1 MPSRPALGHHRFTY
15 MGPLIIILICLGL
28 NAVLASLEMALVTV
42 RKTEL
47 RSLSKKGHQQAARI
61 LKLKDTPERALSTIQ
76 IGITMVGAISAAVG
90 GAGAEETL
98 APYLEVTFG
107 ISERMAEGL
116 AIASIVLPLTYFSVV
131 VGELVPKTI
140 ALRYPMRVLSFGFF
154 WLELGEKI
162 LSPIITLLEV
172 STKLLLKFLPKH
184 NSADTSP
191 HVDLEGIPKY
201 HQQYIVNLANIETR
215 RIGDIMLPWAQVGFV
230 DHRADFETI
239 LNRVIQSGHTRLPVI
254 HNGEIEGTL
263 NSKEFLAF
271 ASSGNR
277 DWQTLIR
284 PAVTISPEASIL
296 PTLRQLQEK
305 RRHMAIIMKNNELLG
320 LVTIEDIF
328 EEITGDLWDED
339 DDGLVRRL
347 LSQRNPRT
355 PSR

>member
-1 MPSRPALGHHRFTY
+1 

-42 RKTEL
+42 RKPEL
-47 RSLSKKGHQQAARI
+47 RSLAKKGSQQAGRI
-61 LKLKDTPERALSTIQ
+61 LLLKDNPERALSTIQ
-76 IGITMVGAISAAVG
+76 IGITLVGAISAAVG
-90 GAGAEETL
+90 GAGAEESL
-98 APYLEVTFG
+98 APLIEAKFG
-107 ISERMAEGL
+107 VSERMSDGI
-116 AIASIVLPLTYFSVV
+116 AIACIVLPLTYFSVV

-154 WLELGEKI
+154 WLELGEKV
-162 LSPIITLLEV
+162 LSPVVTLLEI
-172 STKLLLKFLPKH
+172 STKLLLKILPKQKD
-184 NSADTSP
+184 AEVSP
-191 HVDLEGIPKY
+191 HVDLEGIPQF

-215 RIGDIMLPWAQVGFV
+215 RIGDIMLPWAQVGYV
-230 DHRADFETI
+230 EHSADFETV

-254 HNGEIEGTL
+254 QNNEIEGTL

-271 ASSGNR
+271 SSSGSR

-284 PAVTISPEASIL
+284 PAVTISTDAGIL
-296 PTLRQLQEK
+296 QTLRQLQEK
-305 RRHMAIIMKNNELLG
+305 RRHMAIVMSGGELKG

-347 LSQRNPRT
+347 LSQRGKRIT